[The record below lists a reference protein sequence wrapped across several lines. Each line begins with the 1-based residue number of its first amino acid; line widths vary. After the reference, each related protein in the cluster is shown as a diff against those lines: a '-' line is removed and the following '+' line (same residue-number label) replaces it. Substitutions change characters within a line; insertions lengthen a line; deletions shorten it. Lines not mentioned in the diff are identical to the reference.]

1 MKRRSE
7 HLVRKR
13 DGRLEFLRAT
23 KLARSVH
30 LALQSVGVDE
40 DWRALEVT
48 HAVLTGLRF
57 RQGEAGNATPV
68 LTTDDLATAVQ
79 HVLVVTGQ
87 PAAAVAF
94 DAVAV
99 ERMRRRSVL
108 AASDRDVAV
117 VNEGPVLLPPPSS
130 VINRMSLE

>member
-1 MKRRSE
+1 M
-7 HLVRKR
+7 
-13 DGRLEFLRAT
+13 EFLRAT

-48 HAVLTGLRF
+48 NAVLTGLRV
-57 RQGEAGNATPV
+57 RRGLPVAATADVAADGGSAAPPPV
-68 LTTDDLATAVQ
+68 LGTDELASAVQ

-94 DAVAV
+94 DAVAT
-99 ERMRRRSVL
+99 ERRRRRSVL
-108 AASDRDVAV
+108 AAGDRGLG
-117 VNEGPVLLPPPSS
+117 VNEGPAALAAPDAP
-130 VINRMSLE
+130 INRLRRE